1 MEGLDNLFEEI
12 SDLQDIRFIEQ
23 KEKNEQLNKELLHFK
38 KLMMTSTNDSNRR
51 RNTTANVHPI
61 REIIFINNFFLH

>member
-38 KLMMTSTNDSNRR
+38 KLMITSTNDGNRR
-51 RNTTANVHPI
+51 RNTTASVHPI